1 MSERTMAPAAAG
13 GAEGAAFAR
22 RLREMMLA
30 RGVGFSELAGML
42 AAAGAPTSST
52 TLSYWVSG
60 RSRPRRR
67 SSLGVVRAIEQCLA
81 LEDGELVD
89 LVDIDA
95 ETWRYRS
102 AAEVAGMLP
111 YGDEIDAV
119 RRDWGLRWDDGM
131 RRECVHTVLALD
143 ATTGQERLHH
153 EVVLSANRSGADRL
167 FLVVGISA
175 GSLETDLRIEI
186 GGRLAR
192 VAPLS
197 DELSAIEIVLP
208 RRLVAGEGAVVR
220 WSCPVPGLLR
230 RGRFL
235 TVYLRPVDIAIA
247 EIHLPSAD
255 EPWTVRRTLSTVGR
269 ERPRGEPPR
278 VLRAQGP
285 VLKAVMTE
293 VAAGTCLHE
302 WERRPVAAE
311 V

>member
-1 MSERTMAPAAAG
+1 MSERTTAPAAAG

-22 RLREMMLA
+22 RLRETMLA
-30 RGVGFSELAGML
+30 RGVGFSELAGLL

-95 ETWRYRS
+95 ETWRYGS
-102 AAEVAGMLP
+102 SVDVANLLP
-111 YGDEIDAV
+111 HGEEIDVV
-119 RRDWGLRWDDGM
+119 RRSWGLRWDDGL
-131 RRECVHTVLALD
+131 RREYVRSVLALD
-143 ATTGQERLHH
+143 AEAGHECVHH

-167 FLVVGISA
+167 FFVVEIPA
-175 GSLETDLRIEI
+175 GTLESDLRVVV
-186 GGRLAR
+186 GGRLGR
-192 VAPLS
+192 CVPLS
-197 DELSAIEIVLP
+197 AGLSAIEIVLP
-208 RRLVAGEGAVVR
+208 RRLVAGEGAVVE
-220 WSCPVPGLLR
+220 WSCPVPGLRR

-247 EIHLPSAD
+247 EIHLPPGD
-255 EPWTVRRTLSTVGR
+255 GPWTVRRTLSTVGR
-269 ERPRGEPPR
+269 GRRRGEPPER
-278 VLRAQGP
+278 HDSRGP
-285 VLKAVMTE
+285 VLKAVMAE